1 MQLSTECANLH
12 GDKILETKRANFRV
26 FYNKAA
32 AGIVKV
38 PAVAHLNKKSF
49 IGAF

>member
-12 GDKILETKRANFRV
+12 GDKIFETKRADFRV
-26 FYNKAA
+26 FYNKVA

-38 PAVAHLNKKSF
+38 PAVGHLNKKYF
-49 IGAF
+49 IVAF